1 MPYRVEKVTMF
12 CYGEKEAWYKRI
24 CPSGMLPA
32 LKLDGRLITESDVI
46 LTALEAE
53 FGPLHAPFEDPKVRK
68 LRGLERDLFSAW
80 CQWLCRPSRGV
91 QQEELAHMAFLQQA
105 ARMERALGET
115 NGPFFLDQF
124 SVADCVFVPYV
135 ERMSASLFYYK
146 GFVLR
151 DSKVFPNIAAWF
163 SGLEQR
169 QTYLGT
175 QSDFHTHCHDL
186 PPQMGGCYQSGTVEQ
201 AACRQR
207 VDGCTDW
214 TVPETGLLEPE
225 DSRSLA
231 LQRVVKHR
239 EAIMAVNPLSSSRP
253 SLDLA
258 LRTALTWMVQ
268 EVGQAAT
275 MEVPPGMEVGLRYIR
290 YWHGADLL

>member
-1 MPYRVEKVTMF
+1 
-12 CYGEKEAWYKRI
+12 
-24 CPSGMLPA
+24 
-32 LKLDGRLITESDVI
+32 
-46 LTALEAE
+46 
-53 FGPLHAPFEDPKVRK
+53 
-68 LRGLERDLFSAW
+68 
-80 CQWLCRPSRGV
+80 
-91 QQEELAHMAFLQQA
+91 MAFLQQA
-105 ARMERALGET
+105 ARMDRALAET
-115 NGPFFLDQF
+115 TGPFFLDQF

-151 DSKVFPNIAAWF
+151 DSEVFPNISAWF

-201 AACRQR
+201 AACRHR
-207 VDGCTDW
+207 VDSCTDW
-214 TVPETGLLEPE
+214 TVPETGLVEPE

-239 EAIMAVNPLSSSRP
+239 EAIMAVNPMSTCRA

-268 EVGQAAT
+268 EGGQEVQEGGQADSLQ
-275 MEVPPGMEVGLRYIR
+275 VPPGTEVGLRYIR
-290 YWHGADLL
+290 Y

>member
-12 CYGEKEAWYKRI
+12 CYGEKEAWYKRL

-46 LTALEAE
+46 LAALEAE
-53 FGPLHAPFEDPKVRK
+53 FGPLHAPFEDPAVRK
-68 LRGLERDLFSAW
+68 LRVLERALFSAW
-80 CQWLCRPSRGV
+80 CQWLCRPSRDV
-91 QQEELAHMAFLQQA
+91 QQEEAARIAFLQQA
-105 ARMERALGET
+105 ARMDRALAET
-115 NGPFFLDQF
+115 TGPFFLDQF

-151 DSKVFPNIAAWF
+151 DSEVFPNISAWF

-201 AACRQR
+201 AACRHR

-239 EAIMAVNPLSSSRP
+239 EAIMAVNPMSTCRA

-268 EVGQAAT
+268 EGGQEVQEGGQADSLQ
-275 MEVPPGMEVGLRYIR
+275 VPPGTEVGLRYIR
-290 YWHGADLL
+290 Y